1 MQIKE
6 IKSLKVTNYQNAPKK
21 NNQNNPIPIKKMDL
35 QFKKPPKN
43 LLAWMISL
51 VNSNRHLKKK

>member
-35 QFKKPPKN
+35 QFKN
-43 LLAWMISL
+43 LQKISWPGWFL
-51 VNSNRHLKKK
+51 